1 MTRCLAFFSAL
12 CIFLSLTACGN
23 KSKTVSK
30 AAIAEP
36 RNVVE
41 VFFDYFSKPN
51 YETMKAYCTEECV
64 DTYFHKGDVFGMIT
78 AKSTNIEEEPKSL
91 SENECAVFV
100 SVEMVTAKSSALYGE
115 TETCFFVL
123 LNKTAENTWLINGFA
138 TGI

>member
-41 VFFDYFSKPN
+41 VFFDYFSKPD

-64 DTYFHKGDVFGMIT
+64 DTNQHRRR
-78 AKSTNIEEEPKSL
+78 AKKFERERMRRV
-91 SENECAVFV
+91 CQR
-100 SVEMVTAKSSALYGE
+100 
-115 TETCFFVL
+115 
-123 LNKTAENTWLINGFA
+123 
-138 TGI
+138 